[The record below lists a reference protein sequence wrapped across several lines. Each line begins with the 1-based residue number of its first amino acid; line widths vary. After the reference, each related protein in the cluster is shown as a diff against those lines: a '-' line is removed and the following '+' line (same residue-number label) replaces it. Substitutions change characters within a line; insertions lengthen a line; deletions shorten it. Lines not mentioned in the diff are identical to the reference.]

1 MVAKMPIPVTK
12 ENRQPRAKL
21 RSPRARRSTM
31 GSAMPRQRQMNSTPL
46 MPAIQAVMTM
56 VLSLNQLQRGPSSR
70 VYCRQPRN
78 SAISNMP
85 R

>member
-1 MVAKMPIPVTK
+1 MPMPVTK

-21 RSPRARRSTM
+21 RSPRARRSTI
-31 GSAMPRQRQMNSTPL
+31 GSVISRQRQMNNTPL
-46 MPAIQAVMTM
+46 IAAIQAVATM
-56 VLSLNQLQRGPSSR
+56 VLSLNQFQRGPSSR

-78 SAISNMP
+78 TAISSMP